1 MSRMRYRTLMTTAR
15 VALALALKVSRLGR
29 KNRNLRYVIKD
40 ISRHHLVLM
49 ANTGY
54 EAED

>member
-1 MSRMRYRTLMTTAR
+1 MRYRTLMTTAR